1 MKSKN
6 TNKIEG
12 ELADLIIELHLKLDE
27 LKDLD
32 EAKYNEW
39 QKCNPDIQKYIYD
52 KANET
57 EESEDLYIPL
67 NNLEIIGLATT
78 LQRLV
83 DGSVNVLK
91 IGNLNLIYKEEN
103 LQAYTIDQLNGSDN
117 DIDDSE
123 EDE

>member
-52 KANET
+52 KVNET
-57 EESEDLYIPL
+57 EENEDLYIPL

>member
-1 MKSKN
+1 MESKS

-27 LKDLD
+27 LKELD

-39 QKCNPDIQKYIYD
+39 QKFNPDIQKYIYD
-52 KANET
+52 KKNET
-57 EESEDLYIPL
+57 EDEDLYIPL

-91 IGNLNLIYKEEN
+91 IGNLNLIYREEN

-117 DIDDSE
+117 DIDNDE